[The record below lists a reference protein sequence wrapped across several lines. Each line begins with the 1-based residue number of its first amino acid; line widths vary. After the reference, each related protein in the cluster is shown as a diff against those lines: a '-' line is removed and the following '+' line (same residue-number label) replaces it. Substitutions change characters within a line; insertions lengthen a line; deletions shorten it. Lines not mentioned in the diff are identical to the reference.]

1 MTYEFLQHYWCFLV
15 SLLGALLVFLLFVQG
30 ANSMVRSLGYT
41 DEGRRLII
49 NSTGRK
55 WEFTFTT
62 LVTFGGAF
70 FASFPLFYSTSFGGA
85 YWLWMIILFTF
96 VLQAVSYEF
105 QNKLGNFL
113 GPKTFQMCLVINGL
127 LGPLLLGGA
136 VATFFEG
143 SNFIIMKENLIDNGA
158 ITPIISRWGNASHGL
173 DALLN
178 PWVLV
183 FGLAVMFLAR
193 VLGTLYIINNVDDE
207 DIRSRASVRLL
218 GAAIPFVLLFV
229 TYLVHLLL
237 KDGYA
242 YDDAGIISIVPYKYL
257 DNFLDLWY
265 LTILLV
271 VGVVLVLWGIA
282 TELLRGSQFF
292 TLHSSLFPL
301 SGIWP
306 AGIGVVLVVLPL
318 LLMSAWNHTAY
329 YPSTADLQS
338 SLTIANSCSSEFT
351 LRTMFYVSLIIPF
364 VLAYIVYA
372 WWAIDKKKLDKQEIA
387 DDHAY

>member
-1 MTYEFLQHYWCFLV
+1 MTYTFLQHYWCFIV

-30 ANSMVRSLGYT
+30 ANSVARSLGVT
-41 DEGRRLII
+41 EEGRRLVY

-70 FASFPLFYSTSFGGA
+70 FASYPLFYSTSFGGA

-105 QNKLGNFL
+105 QNKIGNFL
-113 GPKTFQMCLVINGL
+113 GPKTFQFFLTLNGII
-127 LGPLLLGGA
+127 GPLLLGGA

-143 SNFIIMKENLIDNGA
+143 SNFIVDKANLVDAGA
-158 ITPIISRWGNASHGL
+158 ITPVISRWANASHGL

-183 FGLAVMFLAR
+183 LGFAVVFLAR
-193 VLGTLYIINNVDDE
+193 VLGILYVMNNVDDE
-207 DIRSRASVRLL
+207 DIRSRGSVRLI
-218 GAAIPFVLLFV
+218 GAAVPFLVLFV
-229 TYLVHLLL
+229 AYLVHVLL

-242 YDDAGIISIVPYKYL
+242 YNAEGVIYMEPYKYL
-257 DNFLDLWY
+257 HNFIQMWY
-265 LTILLV
+265 LLV
-271 VGVVLVLWGIA
+271 VLLIGVVLVLFGIGK
-282 TELLRGSQFF
+282 TVFSKKYVC
-292 TLHSSLFPL
+292 
-301 SGIWP
+301 GIWP
-306 AGIGVVLVVLPL
+306 AGIGTVLTVLAL
-318 LLMSAWNHTAY
+318 LLCCAWNNTAY

-338 SLTIANSCSSEFT
+338 SLTMANSCSSEFT
-351 LRTMFYVSLIIPF
+351 LRTMFYVSLLVPF
-364 VLAYIVYA
+364 VLAYIIYA
-372 WWAIDKKKLDKQEIA
+372 WRAIDKKKITKEELKS